1 MGLAEQKRSANLGA
15 AMPRRARYL
24 PPTDVGETTLNEL
37 LADTGR
43 RVLDE
48 RQSDFLRSDGVKGG
62 KGDVRIFYAG
72 DISLLGKQCVS
83 IVGTREVSEDGWLR
97 ATRLARELAQ
107 SGIVIVSGLAKG
119 VDTAALTSA
128 ISAGGRTIGVIGTP
142 LSKAYPIENHE
153 LQETIWRDHL
163 LMTPFGPGETVW
175 KTNFP
180 KRNRVMAAVSEATVI
195 VEASDTSGTLHQAAE
210 CQRLGRWLF
219 IMKSV
224 AEDRTLKW
232 PSSFLGK
239 DKAAILE
246 DTQDIINAIGKPAE
260 NT

>member
-1 MGLAEQKRSANLGA
+1 MDLAGRSRSANLGA
-15 AMPRRARYL
+15 AMSPRARYV
-24 PPTDVGETTLNEL
+24 PPKDTAETTLNEL
-37 LADTGR
+37 LAQAGR
-43 RVLDE
+43 RGLDE
-48 RQSDFLRSDGVKGG
+48 RQSDLLRSDGRKGG
-62 KGDVRIFYAG
+62 KGDVRIFYVG
-72 DISLLGKQCVS
+72 DISLLAKRCVS
-83 IVGTREVSEDGWLR
+83 IVGTREVSETGWLR
-97 ATRLARELAQ
+97 ATRLARELAE

-128 ISAGGRTIGVIGTP
+128 ISAGGKTVGVIGTP

-153 LQETIWRDHL
+153 LQEAIWRDHL

-180 KRNRVMAAVSEATVI
+180 KRNRVMAAISDATVI

-224 AEDRTLKW
+224 AEDTKLRW
-232 PSSFLGK
+232 PASFLGR
-239 DKAAILE
+239 
-246 DTQDIINAIGKPAE
+246 P
-260 NT
+260 NTAVLGETKEIVSALD